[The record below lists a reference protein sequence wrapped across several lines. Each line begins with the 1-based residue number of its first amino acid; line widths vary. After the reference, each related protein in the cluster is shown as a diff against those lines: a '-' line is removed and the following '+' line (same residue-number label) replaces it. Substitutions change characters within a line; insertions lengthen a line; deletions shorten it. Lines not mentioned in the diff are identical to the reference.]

1 VGFAWPQSASAAD
14 VTGDWTLNVPTD
26 PTVWTFTQNGSS
38 VSASTQVVS
47 GRFTYHYAFTGITV
61 GSMVVAVE
69 TLAVGHGAAAP
80 VGVLIANV
88 QGDTLTGTLVSV
100 TGGTT
105 SVTGSR

>member
-1 VGFAWPQSASAAD
+1 
-14 VTGDWTLNVPTD
+14 
-26 PTVWTFTQNGSS
+26 
-38 VSASTQVVS
+38 
-47 GRFTYHYAFTGITV
+47 
-61 GSMVVAVE
+61 MVVAVE